1 MAEPA
6 HPPSSALLAARGAK
20 ATAARLAGRRRRD
33 GLYRAAYVVGRDHL
47 SATIHTLVLAYAG
60 ATLPLLLSLLRSLL
74 RLSLL
79 RLQLL
84 PLKLLL
90 LLQLLLQYLLLALMI
105 LMFLQPL
112 LLPFPQ
118 QFYLPPFPLIP
129 LYYFSL
135 FLCYHH

>member
-1 MAEPA
+1 M
-6 HPPSSALLAARGAK
+6 
-20 ATAARLAGRRRRD
+20 
-33 GLYRAAYVVGRDHL
+33 
-47 SATIHTLVLAYAG
+47 
-60 ATLPLLLSLLRSLL
+60 LPLLMFLMLRLQLLPSPLRLPLL

-79 RLQLL
+79 QLQLL

-90 LLQLLLQYLLLALMI
+90 LLQLLLLYLLLALMI

-118 QFYLPPFPLIP
+118 QLYLPPFPLIP

>member
-1 MAEPA
+1 M
-6 HPPSSALLAARGAK
+6 
-20 ATAARLAGRRRRD
+20 
-33 GLYRAAYVVGRDHL
+33 L
-47 SATIHTLVLAYAG
+47 SPLSYY
-60 ATLPLLLSLLRSLL
+60 LPKSLLSSDKSTIDIQLLPSPL

-84 PLKLLL
+84 PLKLQL

>member
-1 MAEPA
+1 M
-6 HPPSSALLAARGAK
+6 
-20 ATAARLAGRRRRD
+20 
-33 GLYRAAYVVGRDHL
+33 
-47 SATIHTLVLAYAG
+47 
-60 ATLPLLLSLLRSLL
+60 LPLSLLLMLRLQLLPSPPLLPLSLLLLLPLL

-90 LLQLLLQYLLLALMI
+90 LLQLLQLLLLYLLLALMI
-105 LMFLQPL
+105 LMFLQPR

-118 QFYLPPFPLIP
+118 QLYLPPFPLIP